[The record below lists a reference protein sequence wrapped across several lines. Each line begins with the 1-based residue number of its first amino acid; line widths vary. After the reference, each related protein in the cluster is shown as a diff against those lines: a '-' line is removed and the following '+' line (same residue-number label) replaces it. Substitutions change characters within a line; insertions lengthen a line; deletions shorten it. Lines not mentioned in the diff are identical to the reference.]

1 MSITEPWTA
10 AIVLLVLLGSSALGI
25 SVQSILSEHHR
36 SAQTTALV
44 SSVII
49 MLFTFAALVLGLLIT
64 DAKSS
69 FNRVDNF
76 SRTFAIGLIELD
88 L

>member
-25 SVQSILSEHHR
+25 SVQRILSEHHR

-49 MLFTFAALVLGLLIT
+49 MLFTFATLVLGLLIT
-64 DAKSS
+64 DAKSRS
-69 FNRVDNF
+69 
-76 SRTFAIGLIELD
+76 IELTIFPEPLPWAD
-88 L
+88 RA